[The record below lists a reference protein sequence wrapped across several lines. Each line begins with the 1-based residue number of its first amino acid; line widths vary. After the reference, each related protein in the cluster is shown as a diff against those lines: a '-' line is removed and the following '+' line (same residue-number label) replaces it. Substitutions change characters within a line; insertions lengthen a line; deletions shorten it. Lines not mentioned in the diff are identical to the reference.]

1 MGNCFRGFG
10 GSSDLIHVVAFD
22 YEVDPASVIIVSQVN
37 NFGQG
42 IYQVTFPGLTTP
54 IRYDRVGT
62 VYMRHSSAPPLPHE
76 QTNSSTPAGTPSNHP
91 VIQYAAVDNQV
102 PADAIK
108 MIKMTE
114 ERGSG
119 TYHLNVNGNRMF
131 VDSFCI
137 ESLKSSSSSSSQ
149 QSLILLTNRQSLQ
162 QQLLFVLNNGDM
174 ARSTQN
180 LTSSNINT
188 SITAKSSSTS
198 TTYYCLKTNDEFRG
212 TTKRQ

>member
-1 MGNCFRGFG
+1 
-10 GSSDLIHVVAFD
+10 DLIHVVAFD

-108 MIKMTE
+108 MIKMAE

-119 TYHLNVNGNRMF
+119 TYHLNVNGNRMVYKKMGTVF
-131 VDSFCI
+131 MKAGASI
-137 ESLKSSSSSSSQ
+137 PG
-149 QSLILLTNRQSLQ
+149 TNI
-162 QQLLFVLNNGDM
+162 V
-174 ARSTQN
+174 A
-180 LTSSNINT
+180 
-188 SITAKSSSTS
+188 
-198 TTYYCLKTNDEFRG
+198 
-212 TTKRQ
+212 